1 MDEKMAMTIL
11 SAYKIHNADVLIRE
25 DITVDD
31 FIDAL
36 EALQLQ
42 KMAAFRRMC
51 V

>member
-1 MDEKMAMTIL
+1 MTIL

-36 EALQLQ
+36 EAIQLRR
-42 KMAAFRRMC
+42 MAAVERMC